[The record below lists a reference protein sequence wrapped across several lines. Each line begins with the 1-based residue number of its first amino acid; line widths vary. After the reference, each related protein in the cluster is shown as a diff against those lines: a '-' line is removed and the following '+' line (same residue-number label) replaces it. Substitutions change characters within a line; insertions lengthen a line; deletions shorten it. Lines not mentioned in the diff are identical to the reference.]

1 MFMVTPFRGVGVIKV
16 GGGLVGLILFVD
28 FFPLVPQ
35 INFLD
40 PIGHLV
46 DRGILG

>member
-1 MFMVTPFRGVGVIKV
+1 MVMLFRGVNVIKV
-16 GGGLVGLILFVD
+16 GGGVVSLILLVGFFSLI
-28 FFPLVPQ
+28 PQ

-40 PIGHLV
+40 PIGYLV

>member
-1 MFMVTPFRGVGVIKV
+1 MAIPFYGVGVIKV
-16 GGGLVGLILFVD
+16 GGGLVNLILLVD
-28 FFPLVPQ
+28 FSPLIPQ

-46 DRGILG
+46 NRGIRG